1 MAKSPPNKTDILSD
15 SRAQNKNNNNILSSG
30 NNNQMEDI
38 WKKRE
43 EQPQYGT
50 KLEEK
55 HNSTVKTETQ
65 SLQLVKTSKV
75 GKFKTLR
82 SRLLTPNSQ
91 FFEISKQIYSQQAFE
106 QSEFLRRTVLL
117 RLFSLILLGCF
128 GAGPGVTLLS
138 IIKVGK
144 LESPLVGEILFDI
157 GAILCFILSYLWAGR
172 GAYKYA
178 TWTMVFGFWLSYGY
192 SCWLYGPS
200 IPIALGFVVLL
211 SFAVILMSGL
221 EISILTVLSLLYG
234 IGIYIGEHIL
244 KFYEPPLAL
253 PIESISVV
261 NVGFAAFA
269 VPAIVAIQYFPN
281 KSHVQTLQEQNERL
295 QQTLAALE
303 ARQNNSQSVSQ
314 EVLSL
319 AEGLNATSEQQAS
332 GSLRQVGAIT
342 QVSAAMTELGT
353 AATHIAE
360 LAEQVSQAAEAMGG
374 RTEEIEASTRQ
385 AASQTELG
393 LAAAESTVT
402 TSEEVAE
409 LYEGLLG
416 TTEDLTM
423 KTAEMQRI
431 MTLTGTIATEIH
443 LLSLNASIE
452 AAGAGQHGDRF
463 RVVAQAV
470 KDLAQRSF
478 TASTEVIGVVSQ
490 VETAVQLANAS
501 TQQGFEKA
509 RKMAQIARRTGDVI
523 TGLQRVAD
531 RSQSQAVLIASM
543 LDEVQGQINTIRT
556 ATFQQKNASQQV
568 QGALQELSDLARDV
582 AQGSK
587 AISNN
592 SVELRETAEH
602 LKITLFEEEIISH

>member
-1 MAKSPPNKTDILSD
+1 MAKLSPKKVDTLLDNLEQSNNNHNISHNVHSDNKDLQENIGFKERSQQITLLPENQTGLVRNNLSPTTVHIKSNKFKKLSD
-15 SRAQNKNNNNILSSG
+15 RILIPSSEAFKKAQ
-30 NNNQMEDI
+30 EA
-38 WKKRE
+38 
-43 EQPQYGT
+43 
-50 KLEEK
+50 
-55 HNSTVKTETQ
+55 HAET
-65 SLQLVKTSKV
+65 
-75 GKFKTLR
+75 
-82 SRLLTPNSQ
+82 
-91 FFEISKQIYSQQAFE
+91 AFE
-106 QSEFLRRTVLL
+106 QTEFLRKTILL
-117 RLFSLILLGCF
+117 RLFALILLGCF
-128 GAGPGVTLLS
+128 GEGPFTVLLVTIIIGKIEPLLITDGFLS
-138 IIKVGK
+138 V
-144 LESPLVGEILFDI
+144 
-157 GAILCFILSYLWAGR
+157 AAALCFAWSYLLAGR
-172 GAYKYA
+172 GVYRLA
-178 TWTMVFGFWLSYGY
+178 TWITVLGFWFSFGY
-192 SCWLYGPS
+192 ACWLLGSNVPVF
-200 IPIALGFVVLL
+200 LGFLVLL
-211 SFAVILMSGL
+211 SFSAILMNGSEILALTGMVLIFGCGL
-221 EISILTVLSLLYG
+221 YSVEHVFKIYQAALSLPDE
-234 IGIYIGEHIL
+234 IGAIFNIIT
-244 KFYEPPLAL
+244 
-253 PIESISVV
+253 SVA
-261 NVGFAAFA
+261 GLSAT
-269 VPAIVAIQYFPN
+269 IAIQYYPN
-281 KSHVQTLQEQNERL
+281 KSQIRALQAQNERL
-295 QQTLAALE
+295 QQTLSALE
-303 ARQNNSQSVSQ
+303 ARQNNSQTVSQ
-314 EVLSL
+314 EVLTL

-374 RTEEIEASTRQ
+374 RTEEIEVSTRQ

-409 LYEGLLG
+409 LYEGLLS
-416 TTEDLTM
+416 TTEDLTT

-531 RSQSQAVLIASM
+531 QSQSQAVLIASM

-568 QGALQELSDLARDV
+568 QSALHELSDLARDV

-587 AISNN
+587 AISSN

-602 LKITLFEEEIISH
+602 LKITLFEEEIINH